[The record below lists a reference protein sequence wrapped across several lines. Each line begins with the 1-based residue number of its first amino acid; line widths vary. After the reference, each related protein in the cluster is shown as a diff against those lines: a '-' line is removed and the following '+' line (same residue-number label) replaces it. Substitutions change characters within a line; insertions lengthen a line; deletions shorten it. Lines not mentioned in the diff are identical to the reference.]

1 MIYLGAGLWPPHQI
15 CKDLNI
21 IPQSWSC
28 FLLLPRVDMQGSNA
42 QFLASLGFILSR
54 QHGCIW
60 RELIYASPYLHSTS
74 YLVDDFFVRKIGN
87 MDKGI
92 IEGSKDYILSFSSL
106 RSKDFFSF
114 LSPFKGPFFN
124 IISRL
129 PYQKKYI
136 SLFWDR
142 ISYMKLTLNSWSLC
156 FCLPS
161 VGITNQS

>member
-1 MIYLGAGLWPPHQI
+1 MIYLGAEWCPPHQI

-28 FLLLPRVDMQGSNA
+28 FLLLPRIDTQGSNA
-42 QFLASLGFILSR
+42 QFLASLSFTLSR

-60 RELIYASPYLHSTS
+60 RGLIYDSFYLHSIS
-74 YLVDDFFVRKIGN
+74 YLVDGFFARKIGN

-92 IEGSKDYILSFSSL
+92 IEGSKDYILSFSSV

-129 PYQKKYI
+129 FYQKEYI
-136 SLFWDR
+136 SVF
-142 ISYMKLTLNSWSLC
+142 
-156 FCLPS
+156 
-161 VGITNQS
+161 